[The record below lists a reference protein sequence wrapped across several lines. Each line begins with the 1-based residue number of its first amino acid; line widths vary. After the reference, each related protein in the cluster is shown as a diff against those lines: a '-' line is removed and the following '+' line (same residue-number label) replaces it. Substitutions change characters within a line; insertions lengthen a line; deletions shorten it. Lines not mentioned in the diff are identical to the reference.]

1 MSEYRVI
8 KGQSIDDV
16 CIVVYGNLERLPKL
30 LIDNPFIDSYTYVFQ
45 GGELINYD
53 ANLYKLPPRSITAS
67 ATIASTL
74 KTKQGQSMQN
84 IFDIL
89 IQTYG
94 RMDDLLMLMVDS
106 NQNAFGDMSANGK
119 IFNFDESK
127 IQDLINMQ
135 NSKKYHQGCWVFPV
149 AVAVQSLFLPL
160 LLNRVHFHQALH
172 KTIHKCQQGR
182 R

>member
-8 KGQSIDDV
+8 KGQNINDV
-16 CIVVYGNLERLPKL
+16 CIVVYGNLERLPQL
-30 LIDNPFIDSYTYVFQ
+30 LIDNTFIDSYTYVLQ

-53 ANLYKLPPRSITAS
+53 ANLYKLPPRTITAS
-67 ATIASTL
+67 SVIDSTL
-74 KTKQGQSMQN
+74 KTKQGQAMQN

-106 NQNAFGDMSANGK
+106 GENAFGDMSANGK

-127 IQDLINMQ
+127 IEDLIQ
-135 NSKKYHQGCWVFPV
+135 YAKLKKISSGLLGFPGGGGGSI
-149 AVAVQSLFLPL
+149 AIPPFAFKQSAFSSG
-160 LLNRVHFHQALH
+160 FA
-172 KTIHKCQQGR
+172 
-182 R
+182 

>member
-8 KGQSIDDV
+8 KGQSINDV
-16 CIVVYGNLERLPKL
+16 CIAVYGSLERLPQL
-30 LIDNPFIDSYTYVFQ
+30 IIDNSFLNSYTYTLQ
-45 GGELINYD
+45 GGELIVYD
-53 ANLYKLPPRSITAS
+53 GNLYKLPPRSITAS

-74 KTKQGQSMQN
+74 KTKQGESMQN

-119 IFNFDESK
+119 IFTFDESK
-127 IQDLINMQ
+127 IEDLIQ
-135 NSKKYHQGCWVFPV
+135 YAKLKKISSGLLGFPGGGGGSI
-149 AVAVQSLFLPL
+149 AIPPFAFKQSAFSSG
-160 LLNRVHFHQALH
+160 FA
-172 KTIHKCQQGR
+172 
-182 R
+182 